1 MNKKIR
7 LITHQLVYHLL
18 DDYKMQKL
26 LNKINGS
33 RIKYVTMVNMS
44 NLNDDW
50 IKILDRNKMII
61 VARLNIRTGELELL
75 DHRYN
80 AADLDDLQKL
90 VKIIA
95 TEV

>member
-1 MNKKIR
+1 
-7 LITHQLVYHLL
+7 
-18 DDYKMQKL
+18 MQKL
-26 LNKINGS
+26 LNKINRS

-80 AADLDDLQKL
+80 ASDLDDLQKL

>member
-1 MNKKIR
+1 MSN
-7 LITHQLVYHLL
+7 
-18 DDYKMQKL
+18 KMQKL
-26 LNKINGS
+26 LNKINRS

-61 VARLNIRTGELELL
+61 IAKLNVRTGELDLV
-75 DHRYN
+75 DHCYN

-90 VKIIA
+90 LKIIA

>member
-1 MNKKIR
+1 MSN
-7 LITHQLVYHLL
+7 
-18 DDYKMQKL
+18 KMQKL
-26 LNKINGS
+26 LNKINRS

-61 VARLNIRTGELELL
+61 IAKLNVRTGELDML

-80 AADLDDLQKL
+80 VADLDDLQKL
-90 VKIIA
+90 INIIA

>member
-1 MNKKIR
+1 
-7 LITHQLVYHLL
+7 
-18 DDYKMQKL
+18 MQKS
-26 LNKINGS
+26 LNKINRS

-61 VARLNIRTGELELL
+61 IAKLNVLTGELEML

-90 VKIIA
+90 IKIIE

>member
-1 MNKKIR
+1 
-7 LITHQLVYHLL
+7 
-18 DDYKMQKL
+18 MQKL

-33 RIKYVTMVNMS
+33 RIKYATMVDMS
-44 NLNDDW
+44 NLNYDW
-50 IKILDRNKMII
+50 IEILDQNKMIT
-61 VARLNIRTGELELL
+61 VAKLNIRTGELEML

-90 VKIIA
+90 IKIIS

>member
-1 MNKKIR
+1 MSN
-7 LITHQLVYHLL
+7 
-18 DDYKMQKL
+18 KMQKL

-44 NLNDDW
+44 NVNDDW
-50 IKILDRNKMII
+50 IKILDQNKMIDI
-61 VARLNIRTGELELL
+61 AKLNIRTGELEML
-75 DHRYN
+75 DYRYN

-90 VKIIA
+90 INIIA

>member
-1 MNKKIR
+1 MSN
-7 LITHQLVYHLL
+7 
-18 DDYKMQKL
+18 KMQKL

-33 RIKYVTMVNMS
+33 RIKYATMVDMS
-44 NLNDDW
+44 NLNYDW
-50 IKILDRNKMII
+50 IEILDQNKMIT
-61 VARLNIRTGELELL
+61 VAKLNIRTGELEML

-90 VKIIA
+90 IKIIS

>member
-1 MNKKIR
+1 MSN
-7 LITHQLVYHLL
+7 
-18 DDYKMQKL
+18 KMQKL

-33 RIKYVTMVNMS
+33 RIKYATMVNMS

-50 IKILDRNKMII
+50 INILDQTKMIDI
-61 VARLNIRTGELELL
+61 AKLNIRTGELEML

-90 VKIIA
+90 INIIA

>member
-1 MNKKIR
+1 MSN
-7 LITHQLVYHLL
+7 
-18 DDYKMQKL
+18 KMQKL

-33 RIKYVTMVNMS
+33 RIKYATMVDMS
-44 NLNDDW
+44 NLNYDW
-50 IKILDRNKMII
+50 IEILDQNKMIT
-61 VARLNIRTGELELL
+61 VAKLNIRTGELEML

-90 VKIIA
+90 INIIS

>member
-1 MNKKIR
+1 
-7 LITHQLVYHLL
+7 
-18 DDYKMQKL
+18 MQKL

-33 RIKYVTMVNMS
+33 RIKYVTMVNIS
-44 NLNDDW
+44 DFNDDW

-61 VARLNIRTGELELL
+61 IAKLNVRTGELALV

-90 VKIIA
+90 IKIIA

>member
-1 MNKKIR
+1 
-7 LITHQLVYHLL
+7 
-18 DDYKMQKL
+18 MQKL
-26 LNKINGS
+26 LNKINRS

-50 IKILDRNKMII
+50 IKILDRNKMLII
-61 VARLNIRTGELELL
+61 AKLNVRTGELDLV

-90 VKIIA
+90 LKIIA

>member
-1 MNKKIR
+1 MSN
-7 LITHQLVYHLL
+7 
-18 DDYKMQKL
+18 KMQKL

-44 NLNDDW
+44 NFNDDW

-61 VARLNIRTGELELL
+61 IAKLNVRTGELELV

-80 AADLDDLQKL
+80 AADLDNLQKL
-90 VKIIA
+90 IKIIA